1 MALASIGTDT
11 GGSIRIPAAACGIVG
26 LKPNDGEF
34 SLAGVVPLSRTLDH
48 LGPITQTA
56 ADAWHVYQA
65 LLGHT
70 ESRPFAAAEV
80 KGLRLAV
87 PRRYFCDVLDDE
99 VRATFESGLDAIR
112 RAGGTITETD
122 IAHAEDGAAIYLHI
136 VLSDA
141 AAYHAATLEAVPYRY
156 TPPVRQRLEMGR
168 YVMAEDYVRAL
179 AGRDELRHQVDAALS
194 SCDALVLP
202 TLPIEAPRIGVSTAR
217 IGNTEQPVRNLMLR
231 LTQTF
236 NLTGHPAISLPC
248 GRTSAGL
255 PCGLQ
260 LVGARMQTAA
270 LLRIAAGIEPLLP

>member
-1 MALASIGTDT
+1 
-11 GGSIRIPAAACGIVG
+11 
-26 LKPNDGEF
+26 
-34 SLAGVVPLSRTLDH
+34 
-48 LGPITQTA
+48 
-56 ADAWHVYQA
+56 
-65 LLGHT
+65 
-70 ESRPFAAAEV
+70 
-80 KGLRLAV
+80 
-87 PRRYFCDVLDDE
+87 
-99 VRATFESGLDAIR
+99 
-112 RAGGTITETD
+112 
-122 IAHAEDGAAIYLHI
+122 
-136 VLSDA
+136 
-141 AAYHAATLEAVPYRY
+141 
-156 TPPVRQRLEMGR
+156 MGR